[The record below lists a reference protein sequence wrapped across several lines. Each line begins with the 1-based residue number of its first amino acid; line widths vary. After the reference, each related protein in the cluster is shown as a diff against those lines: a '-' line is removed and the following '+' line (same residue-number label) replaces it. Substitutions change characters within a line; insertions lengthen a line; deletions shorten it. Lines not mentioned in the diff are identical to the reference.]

1 MDFLKLC
8 TYFEQIL
15 ATSKR
20 LEKTKL
26 IAKLLKETPDKSM
39 EQIVLLL
46 RGRVFPVWDNRKL
59 GVSSRQIISTIKSIS
74 GDSIET
80 IEREWKKTGD
90 LGITAQNLLKDK
102 KQKTL
107 FQTNYSLNEIFKN
120 IVKLAETTGQNSTKL
135 KQGIVSNLFSN
146 VSGVEAKYLCRILL
160 ENLQIGIGPGTLRES
175 IIWAFLP
182 QIYSINYSLEKDF
195 VKENKKD
202 NQAMI
207 AELEKSKLKVIEI
220 NSIEEFGS
228 QYMNENSDVIFYSKD
243 EALLRQIYNY
253 YSEKIEYY
261 YQLTNQYSQIIQI
274 IKETGFSHLDD
285 IKLEPGTPIQVMLTL
300 KAKNIEHALENVG
313 SPAAFEYKYDGFR
326 IQAHRNGKLIKL
338 FTRRLEDVTAAFPD
352 LVESIEKRIQ
362 CDNFIIDCEV
372 VGVDKQDPN
381 KILPFQEISKRI
393 KRKHDIQAIIK
404 ELPVRLNVF
413 DIMEKDGENL
423 LNTPFEQRR
432 KIIESMIEDSEHT
445 QISKMIISSDV
456 KEIEQF
462 YNEAL
467 NSGNEGLMAK
477 SLNGIY
483 KPGNRVGHQMKIK
496 PTMEPLDLVIIGAT
510 WGEGKRSNSLT
521 SFNLAIRDENSD
533 LLEIGK
539 VGTGFKELD
548 EVEDDVNVSFSKMT
562 KLLKPNIVEEKGK
575 EIRVNPTVVI
585 EVSYEEI
592 QKSSNYNSGYA
603 LRFPRFSR
611 LKTDRTVDD
620 ISTLSFVEDL
630 FNQQ

>member
-15 ATSKR
+15 ATTKR
-20 LEKTKL
+20 LEKTKI
-26 IAKLLKETPDKSM
+26 IAQLLHDTPDKSM
-39 EQIVLLL
+39 EQIVILL

-74 GDSIET
+74 GHSVEQ
-80 IEREWKKTGD
+80 IERDWKKTGD
-90 LGITAQNLLKDK
+90 LGLTAQNLLRDK

-107 FQTNYSLNEIFKN
+107 FQTNYSLNEVFKN
-120 IVKLAETTGQNSTKL
+120 ISKLAETTGQNSTKL
-135 KQGIVSNLFSN
+135 KQGIISNLFSN

-182 QIYSINYSLEKDF
+182 QIYSINYTLEKDF

-202 NQAMI
+202 KEAMI
-207 AELEKSKLKVIEI
+207 KELEKSKLKVIEV

-228 QYMNENSDVIFYSKD
+228 KYLNENNQTLFYSND
-243 EALLRQIYNY
+243 ETLLRQIYNY

-261 YQLTNQYSQIIQI
+261 YQLTNQYSKLIHIIR
-274 IKETGFSHLDD
+274 TDGFSHLDD
-285 IKLEPGTPIQVMLTL
+285 IKLEAGTPIQVMLTL

-313 SPAAFEYKYDGFR
+313 APAAFEYKYDGFR
-326 IQAHRNGKLIKL
+326 IQAHRKNDLVKL

-352 LVESIEKRIQ
+352 LVESIQKHIK
-362 CDNFIIDCEV
+362 CKDFIIDCEV
-372 VGVDKQDPN
+372 VGVDKVHKD

-393 KRKHDIQAIIK
+393 KRKHDIENMIK

-423 LNTPFEQRR
+423 LNTPFEERR
-432 KIIESMIEDSEHT
+432 KIIEEMIEDSDHT
-445 QISKMIISSDV
+445 QISKQIISEDV
-456 KEIEQF
+456 KEIEEF

-496 PTMEPLDLVIIGAT
+496 PTMEPLDLVIVGAT

-521 SFNLAIRDENSD
+521 SFNLACRDSNGD
-533 LLEIGK
+533 LLKIGK
-539 VGTGFKELD
+539 VGTGFKEL
-548 EVEDDVNVSFSKMT
+548 EENEDDVNVSFTKMT
-562 KLLKPNIVEEKGK
+562 NLLKPNIIEDKGK
-575 EIRVNPTVVI
+575 EIIVNPVVVI
-585 EVSYEEI
+585 EVTYEEI
-592 QKSSNYNSGYA
+592 QKSTNYDSGFA

-611 LKTDRTVDD
+611 LKTDRTADD
-620 ISTLSFVEDL
+620 VSSLDFVEDL
-630 FNQQ
+630 YKQQ